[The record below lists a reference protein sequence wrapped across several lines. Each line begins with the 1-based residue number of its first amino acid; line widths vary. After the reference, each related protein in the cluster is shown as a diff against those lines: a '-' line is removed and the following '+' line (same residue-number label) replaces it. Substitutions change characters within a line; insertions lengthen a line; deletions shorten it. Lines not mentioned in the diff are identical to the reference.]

1 MVTTTDWRDRSTLS
15 VEEAGDVLGLSRA
28 SSYGAVSR
36 GEIPTIRIGRRLL
49 VPTARLRTLLGENEG
64 AAAMARDDASKMA
77 DGDSHDKAYE

>member
-1 MVTTTDWRDRSTLS
+1 LS

-64 AAAMARDDASKMA
+64 AVTPSLNLPAMLATSPSTSTEMA
-77 DGDSHDKAYE
+77 PLEAETMK